1 LNSIL
6 IVSYHFEP
14 ENVPSVMRAQWFYR
28 HLPSF
33 GYKPEILA
41 ATRTLWLRS
50 SVRNEPE
57 IGVHRTPEASILR
70 GWLHLTNLANNLFS
84 MNTQVI
90 DYGLSWLPF
99 GIWKARQIVRAL
111 PIRAVVTTQP
121 SIVSTL
127 VGMHLKKAFQ
137 LPWIADFQDPLVGNP
152 NIIPHPIG
160 DRWQRWIEKQ
170 IFQYADRLIANTDSG
185 AAMWRQR
192 YPEHAHKITVIWNGY
207 DDAEPI
213 PPARPL
219 TRSYRVLSHIGTIY
233 AARHPSALL
242 ESYERLVAS
251 GKLDPAVL
259 KLRFVGVFDWAAIP
273 NPEQVHRMVRAGHL
287 ELENQYIPRPDALRE
302 AAEADYL
309 LVLDMNESNSDLQ
322 VPCKIYDYLRTG
334 RPILAFTP
342 ENSPLE
348 RIIQRSGIAH
358 EILYNRLC
366 SADDVD
372 AALLRLV
379 AIPATSRQ
387 PDPWFA
393 DTHEARSLSRMLA
406 GELDRL
412 V

>member
-1 LNSIL
+1 
-6 IVSYHFEP
+6 
-14 ENVPSVMRAQWFYR
+14 MRAQWFSR

-41 ATRTLWLRS
+41 ATRTLWLRAP
-50 SVRNEPE
+50 VRNEPE
-57 IGVHRTPEASILR
+57 IGVHRTPESSILR

-99 GIWKARQIVRAL
+99 GIWKARQIVRRL

-127 VGMHLKKAFQ
+127 VGLHLKRAFQ

-152 NIIPHPIG
+152 NIIPHPLG
-160 DRWQRWIEKQ
+160 NRWQRWIEKR
-170 IFQYADRLIANTDSG
+170 IFQHADRLIANTDSV

-207 DDAEPI
+207 DAAEAI
-213 PPARPL
+213 PPTRSL
-219 TRSYRVLSHIGTIY
+219 TRSYRVLSHVGTIY
-233 AARHPSALL
+233 ATRHPSALL
-242 ESYERLVAS
+242 DSYERLVAA
-251 GKLDPAVL
+251 GKLDPATL
-259 KLRFVGVFDWAAIP
+259 KLRFVGVFDWEAIP
-273 NPEQVHRMVRAGHL
+273 NPDQVHRMVKAGYL
-287 ELENQYIPRPDALRE
+287 ELENQYIPRAEALRE

-309 LVLDMNESNSDLQ
+309 LILDINESNSDLQ
-322 VPCKIYDYLRTG
+322 VPCKVYDYLRTG

-342 ENSPLE
+342 AQSPLE

-358 EILYNRLC
+358 EILHNRLA
-366 SADDVD
+366 SPSDVD
-372 AALLRLV
+372 EALLRLV
-379 AIPATSRQ
+379 STPSTPRQAT
-387 PDPWFA
+387 PWFA
-393 DTHEARSLSRMLA
+393 ETHEARSLSRILA
-406 GELDRL
+406 GELDQL